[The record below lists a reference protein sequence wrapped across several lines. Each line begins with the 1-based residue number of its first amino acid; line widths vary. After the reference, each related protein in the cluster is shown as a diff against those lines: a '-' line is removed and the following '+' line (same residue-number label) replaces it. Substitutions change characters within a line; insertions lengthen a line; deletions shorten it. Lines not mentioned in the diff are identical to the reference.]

1 MLIQTIRVTN
11 GGNGRTMHRIGNISQ
26 VACAILALATSA
38 SPARGDQP
46 AGDDWA
52 YVGGNAGGARYSTLD
67 QIDRST
73 VAKLEPAWTY
83 STGELQPNGNGPTIE
98 CTPIVVDGAM
108 YITTGR
114 RVLVALD
121 AATGQQRWRFDPHSI
136 PYPHSPASGGV
147 NRGCAYWS
155 DGKPDGERRIL
166 HGTSDGRL
174 FSLDARTGKLDPAFG
189 DGGVRDMRLELTPA
203 QAKLSY
209 GPTSA
214 PAVWNNLVIVGYS
227 CGEGPGV
234 AAPGDIRA
242 FDIRTGEQAWRFHT
256 VPRPGEAGH
265 DTWEGDSWK
274 NRGGANAWP
283 GFTVD
288 VERGMVFAGT
298 GSASFDFYGGD
309 RRGENLFANC
319 TLALDAATGKR
330 VWHFQSVHHDLLDH
344 DIPTPP
350 NLVSVQHDGKK
361 VDAAAQ
367 VTKTGYVYLFDR
379 ETGEPLFEVVEQP
392 VAASTVE
399 GEQAWPTQPIPVKPP
414 PLSAQHFDES
424 NVTNIGEDNR
434 QNVLRQLERL
444 RYGPAFNTPS
454 LEGTVAVP
462 GFHGGANWSGASF
475 DPTSGLLY
483 VNVTNCTNIVTLEDN
498 GQPSGNNYG
507 TYRLKGYIQFRDHE
521 GFPAIEPPWG
531 ELVAVDLNRGTIAWR
546 TVLGEYPQLK
556 ERGVPPTGTESFGG
570 TIVTVGGLIFIA
582 GTKDE
587 KFRAFDKS
595 TGEVLWEYQLP
606 AGGYAT
612 PATYAVDGK
621 QYVVIAAGGAGK
633 QRTKAGDQFIAF
645 ALPDTP
651 TTSE

>member
-1 MLIQTIRVTN
+1 
-11 GGNGRTMHRIGNISQ
+11 MHRIGNISQ

-38 SPARGDQP
+38 SPARGDKP

-67 QIDRST
+67 QIDRSN

-98 CTPIVVDGAM
+98 CTPIVVDGVM
-108 YITTGR
+108 YITTGK

-155 DGKPDGERRIL
+155 DGKPDGERRVL

-203 QAKLSY
+203 QAKLPY

-242 FDIRTGEQAWRFHT
+242 FNVRTGEQAWRFHT

-350 NLVSVQHDGKK
+350 NLVTVQHDGKK
-361 VDAAAQ
+361 IDAAAQ

-379 ETGEPLFEVVEQP
+379 ETGEPLFDVAEQP

-424 NVTNIGEDNR
+424 NVTNIGEANR
-434 QNVLRQLERL
+434 RNVLRQLEGL
-444 RYGPAFNTPS
+444 RSGPAFNTPS

-483 VNVTNCTNIVTLEDN
+483 VNVTNCTNIVTLQDN
-498 GQPSGNNYG
+498 GQPSNNNYG
-507 TYRLKGYIQFRDHE
+507 NYRLKGYIQFRDHE
-521 GFPAIEPPWG
+521 GFPAIAPPWG
-531 ELVAVDLNRGTIAWR
+531 ELVAVDLNQGTIAWR
-546 TVLGEYPQLK
+546 TVLGEYPLLK

-570 TIVTVGGLIFIA
+570 TIVTAGGLIFIA

-595 TGEVLWEYQLP
+595 TGEVLWEHQLP